1 MEATIQY
8 IEKELNGIYSTN
20 EIRGFIRIIFQHV
33 CGLNY
38 TDQVLKR
45 KEKLNDSS
53 KKQIH
58 EIVKRLKTYEP
69 IQYVLGE
76 TEFFG
81 LILRVTPSVLIPRPE
96 TEELVQWIIR
106 SEKKA
111 ATILDIGT
119 GSGCIALALK
129 NRLENS
135 RVTGIDLSEDVLEIA
150 RENAALN
157 KLDVLFKQTNILQP
171 ANEIPGPFDIIVS
184 NPPYVRFSEKRFMQ
198 PNVLNY
204 EPHEALFVPNTDP
217 LVFYRA
223 IARFARQYLKP
234 DGRLYFEINE
244 KLGGETSRMLEENG
258 FRQVE
263 ISKDLQGKERVL
275 RCKI

>member
-8 IEKELNGIYSTN
+8 IEKELNGIYPTN

-38 TDQVLKR
+38 TDQVIKR
-45 KEKLNDSS
+45 KENLDESS
-53 KKQIH
+53 KKQIN
-58 EIVKRLKTYEP
+58 EIVNRLKNFEP
-69 IQYVLGE
+69 IQYILGE
-76 TEFFG
+76 TEFLG

-111 ATILDIGT
+111 VTILDIGT

-135 RVTGIDLSEDVLEIA
+135 RVTGIDLSADVLEIA

-157 KLDVLFKQTNILQP
+157 KLDVLFKQSDILQP
-171 ANEIPGPFDIIVS
+171 SNEIPGPFDIIVS
-184 NPPYVRFSEKRFMQ
+184 NPPYVRYSEKRFMQ

-204 EPHEALFVPNTDP
+204 EPKEALFVPDTDP

-223 IARFARQYLKP
+223 IARFARHYLKT

-244 KLGGETSRMLEENG
+244 KLGGATSRLLEENG

-263 ISKDLQGKERVL
+263 ISKDLQGKERML
-275 RCKI
+275 RCKK